1 VIFINKENIKAMIF
15 GKISP
20 VLSIATQDT
29 LFNPSPEFITGSY
42 MTAVANQYPLG
53 ANQVNFRVSYGN
65 CTFESGSVVK
75 FDVVHSDNVVL
86 SGSTITTWGEDD
98 SVILDA
104 IADAQ
109 GTTVT
114 QVVSGSA
121 GMFGF

>member
-1 VIFINKENIKAMIF
+1 MIF

-42 MTAVANQYPLG
+42 MTAVANNYPLG

-65 CTFESGSVVK
+65 CTFNSGSVVK
-75 FDVVHSDNVVL
+75 FDVIHSDNVVL
-86 SGSTITTWGEDD
+86 SGSTIATWGEDD

-104 IADAQ
+104 IALAQ

-121 GMFGF
+121 NMFGF

>member
-1 VIFINKENIKAMIF
+1 MIF

-20 VLSIATQDT
+20 VLSIATQNS

-42 MTAVANQYPLG
+42 ITAVANNYALG

-65 CTFESGSVVK
+65 CEFESGSVVK
-75 FDVVHSDNVVL
+75 FNVVHQDNVVL

-104 IADAQ
+104 IADEQ
-109 GTTVT
+109 GTSVIT
-114 QVVSGSA
+114 VVSGSTN
-121 GMFGF
+121 GMGF

>member
-1 VIFINKENIKAMIF
+1 MIF

-20 VLSIATQDT
+20 VLSIATQDS

-42 MTAVANQYPLG
+42 ITAVANNYALG

-65 CTFESGSVVK
+65 CEFESGSVVK
-75 FDVVHSDNVVL
+75 FNVVHQDNVVL

-104 IADAQ
+104 IADEQ
-109 GTTVT
+109 GTSVIT
-114 QVVSGSA
+114 VVSGSA
-121 GMFGF
+121 NGMGF

>member
-1 VIFINKENIKAMIF
+1 MIF

-20 VLSIATQDT
+20 VLSIATQDS

-65 CTFESGSVVK
+65 CEFESGSVVK
-75 FDVVHSDNVVL
+75 FNVVHQDNVVL

-104 IADAQ
+104 IADEQ
-109 GTTVT
+109 GTSVITI
-114 QVVSGSA
+114 VSGSTN
-121 GMFGF
+121 GMGF